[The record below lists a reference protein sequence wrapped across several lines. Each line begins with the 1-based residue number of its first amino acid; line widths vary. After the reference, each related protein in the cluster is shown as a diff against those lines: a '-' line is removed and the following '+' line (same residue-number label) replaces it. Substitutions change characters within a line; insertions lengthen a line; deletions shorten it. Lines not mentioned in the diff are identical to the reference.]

1 MEDMKILPDVTSLH
15 LILSVEG
22 HSFGA
27 CSFHILRMCSG
38 IKQLIMDLS
47 KHFIS
52 EVWLSFICLNLG
64 YQGSS
69 EKLHVFPFTK
79 VSCANGANCWLHN
92 QFFQFRNFLFC
103 AKYGQYLLKIPNDN
117 TLLYR
122 FEIGVYFLGYK

>member
-1 MEDMKILPDVTSLH
+1 MEDMTILPDVTSLH

-52 EVWLSFICLNLG
+52 EVWLSFICLNLS
-64 YQGSS
+64 YQGSNQ
-69 EKLHVFPFTK
+69 KLHVFPFTK
-79 VSCANGANCWLHN
+79 VSSASGPNRWLHN
-92 QFFQFRNFLFC
+92 
-103 AKYGQYLLKIPNDN
+103 
-117 TLLYR
+117 
-122 FEIGVYFLGYK
+122 